1 MADRFEALQ
10 TFVAVC
16 DSEGFAAAARRL
28 EMSPPA
34 VTRAVAGLE
43 ARLGVRLLQRTTR
56 SVKVTEAGG
65 RLLGRARAILTQLA
79 EAEAAAQDEHA
90 APGGLLVVA
99 ASDVFGRLRVAPL
112 VSRYLALYPRAS
124 AELRLANSFASL
136 VAEEVD
142 VAIRLGTL
150 PDSALVA
157 RRLGETRRVLVASPG
172 YLARGTPEAP
182 ADLAGHT
189 LVAFRGVIPRRD
201 WPFAGGSVRV
211 EPRFYSDAAE
221 PAIAHALA
229 GGGILSALAYQVET
243 ALGDGR
249 LVEVLA
255 SHAAAPVPIHAL
267 VPTSRLLSRKVR
279 AFLDLVEA
287 ARPSW
292 ASSIR

>member
-1 MADRFEALQ
+1 MGDRFEALQ

-16 DSEGFAAAARRL
+16 DSGGFAAAARRL

-34 VTRAVAGLE
+34 VTRAVAALE

-56 SVKVTEAGG
+56 SVKVTEAGD
-65 RLLGRARAILTQLA
+65 RLLERSRAVLAQLE

-90 APGGLLVVA
+90 EPRGLLVVA

-112 VSRYLALYPRAS
+112 VTRYLALYPRAS

-136 VAEEVD
+136 VAEGVD

-150 PDSALVA
+150 PDSGLVA
-157 RRLGETRRVLVASPG
+157 RRIGETRRVLVASPG
-172 YLARGTPEAP
+172 YLARGVPETPAR
-182 ADLAGHT
+182 LAEHQ
-189 LVAFRGVIPRRD
+189 LVAFRGATPRRD
-201 WPFAGGSVRV
+201 WPFVDGSVRV
-211 EPRFYSDAAE
+211 EPRFFSDAAE

-229 GGGILSALAYQVET
+229 GGGILSALAYQVE
-243 ALGDGR
+243 AELGDSR

-255 SHAAAPVPIHAL
+255 VHSPPPVPIHVL

-279 AFLDLVEA
+279 AFLDLVDA
-287 ARPSW
+287 AKSDLAGSVR
-292 ASSIR
+292 